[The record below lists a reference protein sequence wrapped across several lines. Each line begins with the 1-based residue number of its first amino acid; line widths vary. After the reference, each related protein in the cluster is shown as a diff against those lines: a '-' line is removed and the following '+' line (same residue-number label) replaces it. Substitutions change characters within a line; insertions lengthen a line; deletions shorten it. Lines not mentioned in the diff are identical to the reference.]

1 MTRLTRKGVNFDWND
16 RCEES
21 SQELKRRLTTASVLI
36 TPIRGERYTVY
47 CDTSRNGLGCVL
59 MQRGRVVAYASRQ
72 LKNHEQNYPTHDLE
86 LAAIVFALKLWRH
99 YLYGENFEVFSDHKS
114 LKYIFSQKD
123 LNARQRRWLETL
135 EDFNFTL

>member
-1 MTRLTRKGVNFDWND
+1 M
-16 RCEES
+16 
-21 SQELKRRLTTASVLI
+21 
-36 TPIRGERYTVY
+36 
-47 CDTSRNGLGCVL
+47 
-59 MQRGRVVAYASRQ
+59 VAYASRQ

-86 LAAIVFALKLWRH
+86 LATIVFALKLWRH

-123 LNARQRRWLETL
+123 LNARQRRWMEIL